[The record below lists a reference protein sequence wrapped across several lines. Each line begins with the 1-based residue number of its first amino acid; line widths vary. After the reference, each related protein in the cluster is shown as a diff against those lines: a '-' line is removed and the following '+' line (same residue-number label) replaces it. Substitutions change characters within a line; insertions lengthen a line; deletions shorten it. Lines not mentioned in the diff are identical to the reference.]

1 MSVLEMKEGNI
12 ARLTITV
19 DKDAFVKALND
30 AYHKTANRYPVPG
43 FRKGK
48 APRKVI
54 EANYGAMVF
63 FDEAFDLC
71 WAEPY
76 DAAVAE
82 HELVPVDRPS
92 VVDIPVMSEQEGVT
106 YVAEVQ
112 LKPEV
117 VLGQYKGIAVKKAA
131 YTVTDEEVDQALKN
145 EQLKQVRYE
154 DVDRPVVL
162 GDRIILDYCGKV
174 DGVAFEGGT
183 AEDQPL
189 EIGSNTFIPGFEDQL
204 VGAVAGE
211 ERDINVTFPE
221 EYHAEE
227 LKGKAAVFT
236 CKIKAV
242 QKKELPEID
251 DEFIKDI
258 SEQDTV
264 AEWKENKK
272 QELLKAREAAAKNA
286 RENELLEKVAENAQ
300 VDIPDCMVDREVQYM
315 MQNMSYQ
322 LAASGLKLDDYFKYM
337 GTDREKMEAMYRP
350 DAKQRVKVELAVE
363 AVRKA
368 ENITASSE
376 EIDAAI
382 AKYAEQNGLTKE
394 KLMDTLTDYDRAYFA
409 DRVCADKV
417 VDLLLE
423 NAVEAEEPAEEA
435 APAQEPKAE

>member
-19 DKDAFVKALND
+19 EKDAFVKALND
-30 AYHKTANRYPVPG
+30 AYHKTGSRYPVPG

-63 FDEAFDLC
+63 YDEAFDLC

-76 DAAVAE
+76 DAAVQE
-82 HELVPVDRPS
+82 HSLIPVDRPS

-112 LKPEV
+112 LKSEV
-117 VLGQYKGIAVKKAA
+117 VLGQSKGIAVKKMA
-131 YTVTDEEVDQALKN
+131 YTVTDEEVDQALQN
-145 EQLKQVRYE
+145 EQAKQVRYE
-154 DVDRPVVL
+154 DVDRPVEN

-183 AEDQPL
+183 AEDQTL
-189 EIGSNTFIPGFEDQL
+189 EIGSHTFIPGFEEQL
-204 VGAVAGE
+204 IGAVAGE
-211 ERDINVTFPE
+211 ERDIHVTFPE
-221 EYHAEE
+221 EYHAEN

-236 CKIKAV
+236 CKIKTV

-258 SEQDTV
+258 SELDTV
-264 AEWKENKK
+264 AEWKENKR

-286 RENELLEKVAENAQ
+286 RENELLEKAAENAQ
-300 VDIPDCMVDREVQYM
+300 VDIPECMVDREVQYM

-322 LAASGLKLDDYFKYM
+322 LAASGIKLEDYFKYM

-350 DAKQRVKVELAVE
+350 DARQRVKVELVVE
-363 AVRKA
+363 AIRKA
-368 ENITASSE
+368 ENIVASDE
-376 EIDAAI
+376 EIQEAI
-382 AKYAEQNGLTKE
+382 GKYAEQNGIAKE
-394 KLMDTLTDYDRAYFA
+394 KLMETLTDDDRAYFA

-417 VDLLLE
+417 VDLLV
-423 NAVEAEEPAEEA
+423 NTAVEAEEEA
-435 APAQEPKAE
+435 AAEAPKAE

>member
-12 ARLTITV
+12 ARLTINV
-19 DKDAFVKALND
+19 EKDAFVKALND
-30 AYHKTANRYPVPG
+30 AYHKTAGRYPVPG

-48 APRKVI
+48 APRRVI
-54 EANYGAMVF
+54 EANYGAMIF
-63 FDEAFDLC
+63 YDEAFDLC

-76 DAAVAE
+76 DAAVKE
-82 HELVPVDRPS
+82 HDLMPVDRPS

-131 YTVTDEEVDQALKN
+131 YTVTDEEVEEALKA

-154 DVDRPVVL
+154 DVDRPVET

-183 AEDQPL
+183 AEDQTL
-189 EIGSNTFIPGFEDQL
+189 EIGSHTFIPGFEEQL
-204 VGAVAGE
+204 VGAVSGE
-211 ERDINVTFPE
+211 ERDIHVTFPE
-221 EYHAEE
+221 EYHAEN

-236 CKIKAV
+236 CRIKAV

-251 DEFIKDI
+251 DEFVKDI

-264 AEWKENKK
+264 DEWKENKR
-272 QELLKAREAAAKNA
+272 QELMKARETAAKNA
-286 RENELLEKVAENAQ
+286 RENELLEKAAENAQ

-350 DAKQRVKVELAVE
+350 DAKQRVKVELVVE
-363 AVRKA
+363 AIRKA
-368 ENITASSE
+368 ESIAASDE
-376 EIDAAI
+376 EIEAAI
-382 AKYAEQNGLTKE
+382 AKYAEQNGIDRE
-394 KLMDTLTDYDRAYFA
+394 KLAQTLSEDDRAYFA

-417 VDLLLE
+417 VDLLADT
-423 NAVEAEEPAEEA
+423 AVDAEDEPAQQAEEA
-435 APAQEPKAE
+435 PAAE

>member
-12 ARLTITV
+12 AKLTITV

-30 AYHKTANRYPVPG
+30 AYHKTGSRYPVPG

-63 FDEAFDLC
+63 YDEAFDLC

-82 HELVPVDRPS
+82 HKLVPVDRPS
-92 VVDIPVMSEQEGVT
+92 VVDIPVMSETEGVT

-117 VLGQYKGIAVKKAA
+117 TLGQYKGIAVKKLA
-131 YTVTDEEVDQALKN
+131 YTVTDEEVDNALKM
-145 EQLKQVRYE
+145 EQQKQVRYE
-154 DVDRPVVL
+154 DVDRPVEN

-183 AEDQPL
+183 AQDQTL
-189 EIGSNTFIPGFEDQL
+189 DIGSHTFIPGFEEQL
-204 VGAVAGE
+204 VGVNPGE
-211 ERDINVTFPE
+211 EKDIHVTFPE
-221 EYHAEE
+221 EYHAEN

-236 CKIKAV
+236 CKVKTV

-272 QELLKAREAAAKNA
+272 QELLKARETAAKNA
-286 RENELLEKVAENAQ
+286 RENELLEKAADNAR
-300 VDIPDCMVDREVQYM
+300 VDIPDCMVNREVQYM
-315 MQNMSYQ
+315 MQNIYINDAIYHGREMGRAEAGGLLQVHGHRQGEDGGYVPPRRQ
-322 LAASGLKLDDYFKYM
+322 AAGEGGAGHRGHQEGREHHRL
-337 GTDREKMEAMYRP
+337 GGGDREGRGPLRRAERSHQGEAHGDP
-350 DAKQRVKVELAVE
+350 DRGRQ
-363 AVRKA
+363 
-368 ENITASSE
+368 
-376 EIDAAI
+376 
-382 AKYAEQNGLTKE
+382 GL
-394 KLMDTLTDYDRAYFA
+394 L
-409 DRVCADKV
+409 CG
-417 VDLLLE
+417 
-423 NAVEAEEPAEEA
+423 
-435 APAQEPKAE
+435 

>member
-19 DKDAFVKALND
+19 EKDAFVKALND
-30 AYHKTANRYPVPG
+30 AYHKTAGRYPVPG

-54 EANYGAMVF
+54 ETNYGAMVF
-63 FDEAFDLC
+63 YDEAFDLC

-76 DAAVAE
+76 DAAIRE
-82 HELVPVDRPS
+82 HDLTPVDRPS
-92 VVDIPVMSEQEGVT
+92 VVDIPKMSEAEGVT

-117 VLGQYKGIAVKKAA
+117 TLGQYKGIAVKKLA
-131 YTVTDEEVDQALKN
+131 YTVTDEEVDEALKM
-145 EQLKQVRYE
+145 EQQKQVRYE
-154 DVDRPVVL
+154 DVDRPVEN

-183 AEDQPL
+183 AEDQTL
-189 EIGSNTFIPGFEDQL
+189 DIGSGTFIPGFEEQL
-204 VGAVAGE
+204 VGVNPGE
-211 ERDINVTFPE
+211 EKDIHVTFPE
-221 EYHAEE
+221 EYHAEN
-227 LKGKAAVFT
+227 LKGKPAVFT
-236 CKIKAV
+236 CKVKTV

-272 QELLKAREAAAKNA
+272 KELLEAREKAAKNA
-286 RENELLEKVAENAQ
+286 RENELLEKAADNAT

-315 MQNMSYQ
+315 MQSFGYQ
-322 LAASGLKLDDYFKYM
+322 LAASGLKMDDYFKYM

-350 DAKQRVKVELAVE
+350 DAKQRVKTELVIE
-363 AVRKA
+363 AIRKA
-368 ENITASSE
+368 ENVIASDA

-382 AKYAEQNGLTKE
+382 EKYAQQNGMPLDQLKE
-394 KLMDTLTDYDRAYFA
+394 NLRDDDKAYFA
-409 DRVCADKV
+409 DQVSANKII
-417 VDLLLE
+417 DLLVE
-423 NAVEAEEPAEEA
+423 TAVETDEEPEA
-435 APAQEPKAE
+435 PKAE

>member
-19 DKDAFVKALND
+19 EKDAFVKALND
-30 AYHKTANRYPVPG
+30 AYHKTAGRYPVPG

-54 EANYGAMVF
+54 ETNYGAMVF
-63 FDEAFDLC
+63 YDEAFDLC

-76 DAAVAE
+76 DAAIRE
-82 HELVPVDRPS
+82 HDLTPVDRPS
-92 VVDIPVMSEQEGVT
+92 VVDIPKMSEAEGVT

-117 VLGQYKGIAVKKAA
+117 TLGKYKGIAVKKLA
-131 YTVTDEEVDQALKN
+131 YTVTDEEVDEALKM
-145 EQLKQVRYE
+145 EQQKQVRYE
-154 DVDRPVVL
+154 DVDRPVEN

-183 AEDQPL
+183 AEDQTL
-189 EIGSNTFIPGFEDQL
+189 DIGSGTFIPGFEEQL
-204 VGAVAGE
+204 VGVNPGE
-211 ERDINVTFPE
+211 EKDIHVTFPE
-221 EYHAEE
+221 EYHAEN
-227 LKGKAAVFT
+227 LKGKPAVFT
-236 CKIKAV
+236 CKVKAV

-264 AEWKENKK
+264 AEWKEAKRK
-272 QELLKAREAAAKNA
+272 ELLEAREKAAKNA
-286 RENELLEKVAENAQ
+286 RENELLEKAADNAT

-315 MQNMSYQ
+315 MQSFGYQ
-322 LAASGLKLDDYFKYM
+322 LAASGLKMDDYFKYM

-350 DAKQRVKVELAVE
+350 DAQQRVKTELVIE
-363 AVRKA
+363 AIRKA
-368 ENITASSE
+368 ENVIASDA

-382 AKYAEQNGLTKE
+382 EKYAQQNGMPLDQLKE
-394 KLMDTLTDYDRAYFA
+394 NLRDDDKAYFA
-409 DRVCADKV
+409 DQVSANKII
-417 VDLLLE
+417 DLLVE
-423 NAVEAEEPAEEA
+423 TAVETDEEPEA
-435 APAQEPKAE
+435 PKAE

>member
-12 ARLTITV
+12 ARLTINV
-19 DKDAFVKALND
+19 EKDAFVKALND
-30 AYHKTANRYPVPG
+30 AYHKTASRYPVPG

-63 FDEAFDLC
+63 YDEAFDLC

-82 HELVPVDRPS
+82 HKLIPVDRPS
-92 VVDIPVMSEQEGVT
+92 VVDIPVMSEAEGVT

-117 VLGQYKGIAVKKAA
+117 TLGQYKGIAVKKLA
-131 YTVTDEEVDQALKN
+131 YTVTDEEVDNALKM
-145 EQLKQVRYE
+145 EQTKQVRYE
-154 DVDRPVVL
+154 DVDRPVEN

-174 DGVAFEGGT
+174 DGVAFDGGT
-183 AEDQPL
+183 AQDQTL
-189 EIGSNTFIPGFEDQL
+189 DIGSHTFIPGFEEQL
-204 VGAVAGE
+204 VGVKPGE
-211 ERDINVTFPE
+211 EKDINVTFPE
-221 EYHAEE
+221 EYHAEN

-236 CKIKAV
+236 CRVKTV

-264 AEWKENKK
+264 AEWKEAKRK
-272 QELLKAREAAAKNA
+272 ELLEAREKAAKNA
-286 RENELLEKVAENAQ
+286 RENELLEKAADNAT

-315 MQNMSYQ
+315 MQSFGYQ
-322 LAASGLKLDDYFKYM
+322 LAASGLKMDDYFKYM

-350 DAKQRVKVELAVE
+350 DAKQRVKTELVIE
-363 AVRKA
+363 AIRKA
-368 ENITASSE
+368 ENVIASDA

-382 AKYAEQNGLTKE
+382 EKYAQQNGMPLDQLKE
-394 KLMDTLTDYDRAYFA
+394 NLRDDDKAYFA
-409 DRVCADKV
+409 DQVSANKII
-417 VDLLLE
+417 DLLVE
-423 NAVEAEEPAEEA
+423 TAVETDEEPEA
-435 APAQEPKAE
+435 PKAE

>member
-19 DKDAFVKALND
+19 EKDAFVKALND
-30 AYHKTANRYPVPG
+30 AYHKTAGRYPVPG

-54 EANYGAMVF
+54 ETNYGAMVF
-63 FDEAFDLC
+63 YDEAFDLC

-76 DAAVAE
+76 DAAIRE
-82 HELVPVDRPS
+82 HDLTPVDRPS
-92 VVDIPVMSEQEGVT
+92 VVDIPKMSEAEGVT

-117 VLGQYKGIAVKKAA
+117 TLGQYKGIAVKKLA
-131 YTVTDEEVDQALKN
+131 YTVTDEEVDEALKM
-145 EQLKQVRYE
+145 EQQKQVRYE
-154 DVDRPVVL
+154 DVDRPVEN

-183 AEDQPL
+183 AEDQTL
-189 EIGSNTFIPGFEDQL
+189 DIGSGTFIPGFEEQL
-204 VGAVAGE
+204 IGVNPGE
-211 ERDINVTFPE
+211 EKDIHVTFPE
-221 EYHAEE
+221 EYHAENM
-227 LKGKAAVFT
+227 KGKPAVFT
-236 CKIKAV
+236 CKVKAV

-264 AEWKENKK
+264 AEWKEAKRK
-272 QELLKAREAAAKNA
+272 ELLEAREKAAKNA
-286 RENELLEKVAENAQ
+286 RENELLEKAADNAT

-315 MQNMSYQ
+315 MQSFGYQ
-322 LAASGLKLDDYFKYM
+322 LAASGLKMDDYFKYM

-350 DAKQRVKVELAVE
+350 DAKQRVKTELVIE
-363 AVRKA
+363 AIRKA
-368 ENITASSE
+368 ENVIASDA

-382 AKYAEQNGLTKE
+382 EKYAQQNGMPLDQLKE
-394 KLMDTLTDYDRAYFA
+394 NLRDDDKAYFA
-409 DRVCADKV
+409 DQVSANKII
-417 VDLLLE
+417 DLLVE
-423 NAVEAEEPAEEA
+423 TAVETDEEPEA
-435 APAQEPKAE
+435 PKAE

>member
-19 DKDAFVKALND
+19 EKDAFVKALND
-30 AYHKTANRYPVPG
+30 AYHKTAGRYPVPG

-54 EANYGAMVF
+54 ETNYGAMVF
-63 FDEAFDLC
+63 YDEAFDLC

-76 DAAVAE
+76 DAAIRE
-82 HELVPVDRPS
+82 HDLTPVDRPS
-92 VVDIPVMSEQEGVT
+92 VVDIPKMSEAEGVT

-117 VLGQYKGIAVKKAA
+117 TLGQYKGIAVKKLA
-131 YTVTDEEVDQALKN
+131 YTVTDEEVDEALKM
-145 EQLKQVRYE
+145 EQQKQVRYE
-154 DVDRPVVL
+154 DVDRPVEN

-174 DGVAFEGGT
+174 DGVAFDGGT
-183 AEDQPL
+183 AQDQTL
-189 EIGSNTFIPGFEDQL
+189 EIGSHTFIPGFEEQL
-204 VGAVAGE
+204 VGVKPGE
-211 ERDINVTFPE
+211 EKDINVTFPE
-221 EYHAEE
+221 EYHAEN

-236 CKIKAV
+236 CRVKTV

-264 AEWKENKK
+264 AEWKEAKRK
-272 QELLKAREAAAKNA
+272 ELLEAREKAAKNA
-286 RENELLEKVAENAQ
+286 RENELLEKAADNAT

-315 MQNMSYQ
+315 MQSFGYQ
-322 LAASGLKLDDYFKYM
+322 LAASGLKMDDYFKYM

-350 DAKQRVKVELAVE
+350 DAKQRVKTELVIE
-363 AVRKA
+363 AIRKA
-368 ENITASSE
+368 ENVIASDA

-382 AKYAEQNGLTKE
+382 EKYAQQNGMPLDQLKE
-394 KLMDTLTDYDRAYFA
+394 NLRDDDKAYFA
-409 DRVCADKV
+409 DQVSANKII
-417 VDLLLE
+417 DLLVE
-423 NAVEAEEPAEEA
+423 TAVETDEEPEA
-435 APAQEPKAE
+435 PKAE

>member
-1 MSVLEMKEGNI
+1 MSVLEMKEGNV

-63 FDEAFDLC
+63 YDEAFDLC
-71 WAEPY
+71 WVEPY
-76 DAAVAE
+76 DAAVKE
-82 HELVPVDRPS
+82 HELTPVDRPS
-92 VVDIPVMSEQEGVT
+92 VVDIPVMNEQEGVT

-117 VLGQYKGIAVKKAA
+117 TLGQYKGIAVKKLA
-131 YTVTDEEVDQALKN
+131 YTVTDEEVDNALKA

-154 DVDRPVVL
+154 DVDRPVEN
-162 GDRIILDYCGKV
+162 GDRIILDYSGKV
-174 DGVAFEGGT
+174 DGVAFDGGT
-183 AEDQPL
+183 AQDQTL
-189 EIGSNTFIPGFEDQL
+189 EIGSHTFIPGFEEQL
-204 VGAVAGE
+204 VGVAPGE
-211 ERDINVTFPE
+211 EKDIQVTFPE
-221 EYHAEE
+221 EYHAEN

-236 CKIKAV
+236 CRVKTV

-272 QELLKAREAAAKNA
+272 QELLKAREQAAKSA
-286 RENELLEKVAENAQ
+286 RENELLEKAADNAQ

-322 LAASGLKLDDYFKYM
+322 LAASGLKLEDYFKYM
-337 GTDREKMEAMYRP
+337 GTDKEKMEAMYRP
-350 DAKQRVKVELAVE
+350 DAKQRVKVELVVE
-363 AVRKA
+363 AIKKA
-368 ENITASSE
+368 ENITATQE
-376 EIDAAI
+376 EIESAVAQ
-382 AKYAEQNGLTKE
+382 YAEQNGIAKE
-394 KLMDTLTDYDRAYFA
+394 KLMETLTDSDKEYFA
-409 DRVCADKV
+409 DRACADKI
-417 VDLLLE
+417 VDLLVST
-423 NAVEAEEPAEEA
+423 AVETDEEPAPEA
-435 APAQEPKAE
+435 KAE